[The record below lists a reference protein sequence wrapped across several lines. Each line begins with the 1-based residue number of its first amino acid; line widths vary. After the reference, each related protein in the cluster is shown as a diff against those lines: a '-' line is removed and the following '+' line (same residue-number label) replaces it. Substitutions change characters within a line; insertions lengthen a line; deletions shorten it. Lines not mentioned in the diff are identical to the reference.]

1 MYHNIRAQPPSPISM
16 LWLSFFLFPHESPIC
31 VLGLPN
37 AVGTN
42 IEYGGAGEKCLKAC
56 SVFIKFFPAA
66 WLARCLNAKG
76 VINKSRV
83 DIIWGFL
90 LGPTWFIWFKCV
102 IHAIVN
108 MFRYRIS
115 ITLCQS
121 LESMWY
127 VPWTVVNRGELW
139 WSVPWTVGFYTWT
152 VVNR

>member
-1 MYHNIRAQPPSPISM
+1 MVNAAGKNLINNGVGLGSSDFIINTTCTITYVHNPLPPFQCCGCR
-16 LWLSFFLFPHESPIC
+16 FFLFPHESPIC

-83 DIIWGFL
+83 DII
-90 LGPTWFIWFKCV
+90 
-102 IHAIVN
+102 
-108 MFRYRIS
+108 
-115 ITLCQS
+115 
-121 LESMWY
+121 
-127 VPWTVVNRGELW
+127 
-139 WSVPWTVGFYTWT
+139 
-152 VVNR
+152 